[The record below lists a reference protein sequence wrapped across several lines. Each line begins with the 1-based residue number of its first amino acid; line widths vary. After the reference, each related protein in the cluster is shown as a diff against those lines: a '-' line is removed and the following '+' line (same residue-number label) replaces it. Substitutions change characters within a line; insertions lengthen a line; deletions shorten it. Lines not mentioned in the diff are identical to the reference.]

1 MFNTTGQVHFSGIK
15 NEHKTIQLLNEWG
28 IYETEVTHL
37 GGTKNKADAKAGEQG
52 ISIKHKK
59 GLNSGSFDWVNTSKT
74 FPLIADD
81 HFSDFNTWVRI
92 IKNSKTTLQANSI
105 ETVRDEFNRVCNL
118 GLKLIRQSD
127 LQTFLYNS
135 LFNDL
140 DIVINDTN
148 EGVLY
153 HTPNYGLRSIQLLE
167 RGFQAEIIPT
177 DKIQTSR
184 KVVLRMGVHTVD
196 TGLRLRLTSNNGIK
210 AMLGMSKSN
219 KTSIPVL
226 KLQQDNIQ
234 RLVNSSDPSKIFFY
248 ENRRKR
254 ELTAD
259 QITDICF
266 HS

>member
-1 MFNTTGQVHFSGIK
+1 M
-15 NEHKTIQLLNEWG
+15 
-28 IYETEVTHL
+28 
-37 GGTKNKADAKAGEQG
+37 GGTKNKADAEAGQQG

-92 IKNSKTTLQANSI
+92 IKNSKTTLQTNSI
-105 ETVRDEFNRVCNL
+105 EVVRDEFNRVCNL

-135 LFNDL
+135 LINDL

-153 HTPNYGLRSIQLLE
+153 HTPNHGLRSIQLLE
-167 RGFQAEIIPT
+167 RGFQAEIIPA

-210 AMLGMSKSN
+210 AMLGMSKAN

-248 ENRRKR
+248 
-254 ELTAD
+254 
-259 QITDICF
+259 
-266 HS
+266 S

>member
-15 NEHKTIQLLNEWG
+15 NEHETIKLLNEWA
-28 IYETEVTHL
+28 IYSEEVKHF
-37 GGTKNKADAKAGEQG
+37 GGTKQKDDAKAGEQG

-92 IKNSKTTLQANSI
+92 IKNSKTIVQTNSI
-105 ETVRDEFNRVCNL
+105 EVVRDEFNKVCDL

-127 LQTFLYNS
+127 LQAFVINS

-140 DIVINDTN
+140 DVVINDTKA
-148 EGVLY
+148 GVLY
-153 HTPNYGLRSIQLLE
+153 HTPNYGLRSVQLIE
-167 RGFQAEIIPT
+167 KGFEVETVPT
-177 DKIQTSR
+177 DKISTSR
-184 KVVLRMGVHTVD
+184 KLVLRRGVYTVD

-210 AMLGMSKSN
+210 AMLGFSKAN

-234 RLVNSSDPSKIFFY
+234 RLVNSADPLKIWFY
-248 ENRRKR
+248 N
-254 ELTAD
+254 
-259 QITDICF
+259 
-266 HS
+266 S

>member
-1 MFNTTGQVHFSGIK
+1 M
-15 NEHKTIQLLNEWG
+15 
-28 IYETEVTHL
+28 
-37 GGTKNKADAKAGEQG
+37 
-52 ISIKHKK
+52 
-59 GLNSGSFDWVNTSKT
+59 
-74 FPLIADD
+74 
-81 HFSDFNTWVRI
+81 
-92 IKNSKTTLQANSI
+92 
-105 ETVRDEFNRVCNL
+105 

-135 LFNDL
+135 LINDL

-210 AMLGMSKSN
+210 AMLGMSKAN